1 MRADIAESIGHDVVT
16 DEQYV
21 LEVVPFNGERWS
33 TDEPMTLEELAAWIG
48 QPDLKTPMSQNLAG
62 AVDRWFL
69 S

>member
-1 MRADIAESIGHDVVT
+1 MPTLPKGIRHDVVT
-16 DEQYV
+16 DELRI
-21 LEVVPFNGERWS
+21 LETAPLQRRAPEQS
-33 TDEPMTLEELAAWIG
+33 EQMTLEELTVWIG